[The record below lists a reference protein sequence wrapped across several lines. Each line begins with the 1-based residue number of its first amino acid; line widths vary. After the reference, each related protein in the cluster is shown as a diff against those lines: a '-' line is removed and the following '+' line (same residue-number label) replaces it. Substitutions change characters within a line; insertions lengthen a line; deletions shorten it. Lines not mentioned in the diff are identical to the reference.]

1 MADHPHAAIPSLM
14 PLIPQQHLVVQHMK
28 MSGPEPAK
36 GALRAQMDA
45 LPVNVV
51 SLVSEN
57 SWHCV
62 VVEEV

>member
-1 MADHPHAAIPSLM
+1 M